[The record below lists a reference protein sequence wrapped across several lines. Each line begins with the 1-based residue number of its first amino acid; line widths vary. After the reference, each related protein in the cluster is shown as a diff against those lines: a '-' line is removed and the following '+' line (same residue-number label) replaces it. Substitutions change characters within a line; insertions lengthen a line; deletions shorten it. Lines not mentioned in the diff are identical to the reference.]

1 MTTTSP
7 QPFPEGGVRRLSTKE
22 QLQRAKALAC
32 TLPAERLPTC
42 SGQVF
47 VGLFFDGTGNNMRAD
62 YELPPPELRKHSN
75 VVRLFLTYPP
85 STRRPGHFRFYVP
98 GVGTPFPE
106 IGDKGGQLGS
116 GFAAGGEERVLWGFT
131 RLVNAPH
138 QYVFDDAPLISD
150 ADARTIAANVSST
163 GTPGAM
169 RRVVFRTWQDKLKA
183 ALKDKKPRVEQ
194 INLSVFGFSRGAA
207 QARAFVNWLF
217 ETCEPEGGGW
227 TFAGIPIRL
236 QFLGIFDTVASVGL
250 ANLYDNGVL
259 SGHQSWADGNLEIHP
274 AVEQCVHY
282 VAGHEIRACFPLDSV
297 RVKSKYPSNAM
308 EVMYPGAH
316 SDVGG
321 GYAPNALGV
330 SPSQESFLSIIP
342 GVNMYHEA
350 RKSGVPLRPFDSL
363 EPELQKSLTPSG
375 TVIQDFND
383 YLRLAKLGSAP
394 VEDMGRR
401 HMSLYF
407 SYRFKHL
414 HSAQYY
420 ATPPYHNAN
429 SKDRGYLYKT
439 QRTLFM
445 QMAKLMDTVTAREPA
460 YAASW
465 SFLKLYGQIVDG
477 ARRSWDELS
486 AAPSLWDKAWSTAW
500 RSIAIGPIRLGT
512 VVDNAEPA
520 FVAVGK
526 NPMQHAFEVA
536 QSINVEAVTPE
547 IQTFFD
553 RYIHDSQAGFI
564 DMGMD
569 EYQRNGIGFVK
580 FRTVFKGAD

>member
-7 QPFPEGGVRRLSTKE
+7 QAFPESGVRKLSTRE

-32 TLPAERLPTC
+32 TVSAERLPTC

-62 YELPPPELRKHSN
+62 YELPPPEQRKHSN
-75 VVRLFLTYPP
+75 VVKLFLTHIDPL
-85 STRRPGHFRFYVP
+85 TRPGYYPFYVP

-106 IGDKGGQLGS
+106 IGDTGGPMGS
-116 GFAAGGEERVLWGFT
+116 LAAAGGEERVLWGFT

-138 QYVFDDAPLISD
+138 QYVFNDAPLITN
-150 ADARTIAANVSST
+150 ADAKAIAGYLSST
-163 GTPGAM
+163 GTSAFIRRAM
-169 RRVVFRTWQDKLKA
+169 FRAWQQKLKA
-183 ALKDKKPRVEQ
+183 ALNDKKPRVEQ

-207 QARAFVNWLF
+207 QARAFVNWIF

-259 SGHQSWADGNLEIHP
+259 TGHQSWADGSLEIHP

-282 VAGHEIRACFPLDSV
+282 VAGHETRACFPLDSV
-297 RVKSKYPSNAM
+297 RVKSRYPPNAM

-321 GYAPNALGV
+321 GYAPKALGV
-330 SPSQESFLSIIP
+330 SPTQESLLSIIP

-350 RKSGVPLRPFDSL
+350 RKAGVPLLPFDQLS
-363 EPELQKSLTPSG
+363 ESIQKSLTPDPQ
-375 TVIQDFND
+375 VISDFNGF
-383 YLRLAKLGSAP
+383 LRGAKLGSSP
-394 VEDMGRR
+394 IEDMGRR

-414 HSAQYY
+414 HSVQYY
-420 ATPPYHNAN
+420 ATPPYRNA
-429 SKDRGYLYKT
+429 SPKDRSYLYKT

-445 QMAKLMDTVTAREPA
+445 QMAKLMDTVKEREPT
-460 YAASW
+460 YAANW
-465 SFLKLYGQIVDG
+465 PFLKRYGQVIDG
-477 ARRSWDELS
+477 ARRSWDELH
-486 AAPSLWDKAWSTAW
+486 AAPSIWDKTWTTAW

-536 QSINVEAVTPE
+536 QSINLEAVTPE